1 MKRNEEI
8 TTKSI
13 ENLKFESL
21 NEIQKAMISNDL
33 KADNIV
39 LLAPTGSGKTVAFL
53 LPLLHH
59 LDNKISGIQALILA
73 PSRELALQIEQV
85 FRSMGSG
92 FKVNCCY
99 GGHPFKTERNNFSE
113 PPVVLIGTPGRIAAH
128 IRRESFKTESIHLL
142 ILDEFD
148 KSLEMGFSDDMSFI
162 ISHLPQI
169 KKRILTSAT
178 QAIEI
183 PEYSGMKNPV
193 NLNFLSEENKPDITL
208 KAVRANEK
216 DKLDILIRLVCSLGN
231 EPTLVFCNHRE
242 AVDRI
247 DELLSAEGIAHD
259 TFHGGLE
266 QDERERALLK
276 FRNGSHQILITTD
289 LASRGLDIPEIKNII
304 HYQMANSQEVFT
316 HRNGRTAR
324 MNASGTAWLVLA
336 EKEAVP
342 QFLTTSPEFV
352 ELLEKISRPEP
363 PQWITLYIG
372 AGKKDKISKT
382 DIVGFLIQKGNLQ
395 KEDIGLITILDN
407 TSFVAINR
415 SKARQTVG
423 FIREEKVKNKKV
435 KIAISNYLPIFSFA
449 NKHIMIRRFNQPK
462 SLFSY

>member
-1 MKRNEEI
+1 MK
-8 TTKSI
+8 
-13 ENLKFESL
+13 FGAL
-21 NEIQKAMISNDL
+21 NAIQNAMISNDL
-33 KADNIV
+33 KANNIV

-59 LDNKISGIQALILA
+59 LNDKIAGVQSLILA

-85 FRSMGSG
+85 FRLMGSG

-128 IRRESFKTESIHLL
+128 LRRGSFNPENVHLL
-142 ILDEFD
+142 VLDEFD

-162 ISHLPQI
+162 INQLPNI

-183 PEYSGMKNPV
+183 PEFSGVKNPV
-193 NLNFLSEENKPDITL
+193 TLNFLSGESRPNIAI

-216 DKLDILIRLVCSLGN
+216 DKLDILIRLVCTLGN

-247 DELLSAEGIAHD
+247 HELLVNEGVVHD

-304 HYQMANSQEVFT
+304 HYQGANSEEAFI
-316 HRNGRTAR
+316 HRNGRSAR
-324 MNASGTAWLVLA
+324 MNAEGTAWLVLA
-336 EKEAVP
+336 DKEP
-342 QFLTTSPEFV
+342 LPHFLSVSPEFIDLPQ
-352 ELLEKISRPEP
+352 EIRLPDP

-372 AGKKDKISKT
+372 AGKKDKIGKT
-382 DIVGFLIQKGNLQ
+382 DIVGFLIQKGDLQ
-395 KEDIGLITILDN
+395 KEEIGLITILDN
-407 TSFVAINR
+407 ASFVAINR
-415 SKARQTVG
+415 AKARQTIASV
-423 FIREEKVKNKKV
+423 REEKVKNKKV
-435 KIAISNYLPIFSFA
+435 RMAISN
-449 NKHIMIRRFNQPK
+449 
-462 SLFSY
+462 

>member
-1 MKRNEEI
+1 MKQKEDI
-8 TTKSI
+8 TAKVL

-21 NEIQKAMISNDL
+21 NEIQSAMINADL
-33 KADNIV
+33 KASNIV

-53 LPLLHH
+53 LPLLHQ
-59 LDNKISGIQALILA
+59 LNATATGVQALILV

-85 FRSMGSG
+85 FRSMGTG

-99 GGHPFKTERNNFSE
+99 GGHPMKTERNNFSE
-113 PPVVLIGTPGRIAAH
+113 PPAVLIGTPGRIAAH
-128 IRRESFKTESIHLL
+128 LRRGSFEPESIHLL
-142 ILDEFD
+142 VLDEFD
-148 KSLEMGFSDDMSFI
+148 KSLELGFSDEMSYI
-162 ISHLPQI
+162 IGLLPKI

-183 PEYSGMKNPV
+183 PEFSGVKNPV
-193 NLNFLSEENKPDITL
+193 TLNYLTEENRPNIVL
-208 KAVRANEK
+208 KAVRATEN
-216 DKLDILIRLVCSLGN
+216 DKLEILIKLICHLGH

-247 DELLSAEGIAHD
+247 SEILTEEGVIHD

-289 LASRGLDIPEIKNII
+289 LAARGLDIPEIKNII
-304 HYQMANSQEVFT
+304 HYQGANTEEGFI

-324 MNASGTAWLVLA
+324 MNALGTSWLVLA
-336 EKEAVP
+336 EKESVP
-342 QFLTTSPEFV
+342 DFLSAQPEFV
-352 ELLEKISRPEP
+352 NLPEQILLPEP

-382 DIVGFLIQKGNLQ
+382 DIVGFLIQKGNLT
-395 KEDIGLITILDN
+395 KEEIGLITILDN
-407 TSFVAINR
+407 ASFVAINR
-415 SKARQTVG
+415 VKARQT
-423 FIREEKVKNKKV
+423 IAAIKDEKVKNQKV
-435 KIAISNYLPIFSFA
+435 RIAISN
-449 NKHIMIRRFNQPK
+449 
-462 SLFSY
+462 

>member
-1 MKRNEEI
+1 MKRKEEI
-8 TTKSI
+8 TTKSL

-21 NEIQKAMISNDL
+21 NAIQQAMVSNDL

-59 LDNKISGIQALILA
+59 LDSKTPGIQALILA

-85 FRSMGSG
+85 FRLMGSG
-92 FKVNCCY
+92 LKVNCCY
-99 GGHPFKTERNNFSE
+99 GGHPFKTERNNFAE
-113 PPVVLIGTPGRIAAH
+113 PPVVLVGTPGRIAAH
-128 IRRESFKTESIHLL
+128 IRRGTFNPDTIHLL
-142 ILDEFD
+142 VLDEFD
-148 KSLEMGFSDDMSFI
+148 KSLELGFSDDMSFI
-162 ISHLPQI
+162 ISRLPSI

-178 QAIEI
+178 KAIEI
-183 PEYSGMKNPV
+183 PDYSGIKNPV
-193 NLNFLSEENKPDITL
+193 TLNFLTEENKPDITL

-216 DKLDILIRLVCSLGN
+216 DKLDILIRLICNLGN

-247 DELLSAEGIAHD
+247 DELLAAEGIAHD

-276 FRNGSHQILITTD
+276 FRNGSHQMLITTD

-304 HYQMANSQEVFT
+304 HYQGANSEEVFI

-336 EKEAVP
+336 DKEAIP
-342 QFLTTSPEFV
+342 QFLTTRPEFV
-352 ELLEKISRPEP
+352 ELPGEIKLPDP
-363 PQWITLYIG
+363 PFWITLYIG

-382 DIVGFLIQKGNLQ
+382 DIVGFLIQKGNLE
-395 KEDIGLITILDN
+395 KSDIGLISILDN
-407 TSFVAINR
+407 ASFVAINR
-415 SKARQTVG
+415 SKARQTVAA
-423 FIREEKVKNKKV
+423 IRDEKIKNKKV
-435 KIAISNYLPIFSFA
+435 RIAISN
-449 NKHIMIRRFNQPK
+449 
-462 SLFSY
+462 

>member
-1 MKRNEEI
+1 MKRKEEI
-8 TTKSI
+8 TTKSVA
-13 ENLKFESL
+13 NLKFESL
-21 NEIQKAMISNDL
+21 NEIQEAMISNDL

-59 LDNKISGIQALILA
+59 LQEKESGIQAIILS

-113 PPVVLIGTPGRIAAH
+113 SPAVLIGTPGRIAAH
-128 IRRESFKTESIHLL
+128 IRRESFNPDTIHLL
-142 ILDEFD
+142 VLDEFD

-162 ISHLPQI
+162 IARLPQI

-183 PEYSGMKNPV
+183 PDFSGIKNPV
-193 NLNFLSEENKPDITL
+193 TLNFLSEKRRPNILL
-208 KAVRANEK
+208 KAVRAAEK
-216 DKLDILIRLVCSLGN
+216 DKFDILIRLVCTLGN

-247 DELLSAEGIAHD
+247 DELLAAEGVAHD

-304 HYQMANSQEVFT
+304 HYQGANSEEVFI

-324 MNASGTAWLVLA
+324 MNAAGTAWLVLA
-336 EKEAVP
+336 EKEKAP
-342 QFLTTSPEFV
+342 QFLTNPPEFV
-352 ELLEKISRPEP
+352 ELPELIKLPDP
-363 PQWITLYIG
+363 PKWITLYIG

-382 DIVGFLIQKGNLQ
+382 DIVGFLIQKGNLG
-395 KEDIGLITILDN
+395 KDDIGLISILDN
-407 TSFVAINR
+407 ASFVAINR
-415 SKARQTVG
+415 VTSRQTLAL
-423 FIREEKVKNKKV
+423 IREEKIKNKKV
-435 KIAISNYLPIFSFA
+435 RIAMSN
-449 NKHIMIRRFNQPK
+449 
-462 SLFSY
+462 

>member
-1 MKRNEEI
+1 MKQKEDI
-8 TTKSI
+8 TAKVL

-21 NEIQKAMISNDL
+21 NEIQSAMINADL
-33 KADNIV
+33 KASNIV

-53 LPLLHH
+53 LPLLHQ
-59 LDNKISGIQALILA
+59 LNAKSTGVQALILV

-85 FRSMGSG
+85 FRSMASG

-99 GGHPFKTERNNFSE
+99 GGHPMKTERNNFSE
-113 PPVVLIGTPGRIAAH
+113 PPAVLIGTPGRIAAH
-128 IRRESFKTESIHLL
+128 LRRGSFEPESIHLL
-142 ILDEFD
+142 VLDEFD
-148 KSLEMGFSDDMSFI
+148 KSLELGFSDEMSYI
-162 ISHLPQI
+162 IGLLPKI

-183 PEYSGMKNPV
+183 PEFSGVKNPV
-193 NLNFLSEENKPDITL
+193 TLNYLTEENRPNIVL
-208 KAVRANEK
+208 KAVRATEN
-216 DKLDILIRLVCSLGN
+216 DKLEILIKLICHLGH

-247 DELLSAEGIAHD
+247 SEILTEEGVIHD

-304 HYQMANSQEVFT
+304 HYQGANTEEGFI

-324 MNASGTAWLVLA
+324 MNALGTSWLVLA
-336 EKEAVP
+336 EKESVP
-342 QFLTTSPEFV
+342 DFLSAQPEFV
-352 ELLEKISRPEP
+352 NLPEQIRLPEP

-382 DIVGFLIQKGNLQ
+382 DIVGFLIQKGNLT
-395 KEDIGLITILDN
+395 KEEIGLITILDN
-407 TSFVAINR
+407 ASFVAINR
-415 SKARQTVG
+415 IKARQTVAA
-423 FIREEKVKNKKV
+423 IKDEKVKNQKV
-435 KIAISNYLPIFSFA
+435 RIAISN
-449 NKHIMIRRFNQPK
+449 
-462 SLFSY
+462 

>member
-1 MKRNEEI
+1 MKQKEDI
-8 TTKSI
+8 TAKVL

-21 NEIQKAMISNDL
+21 NEIQSAMISSEL
-33 KADNIV
+33 KANNIV

-59 LDNKISGIQALILA
+59 LNAKTTGVQALILS
-73 PSRELALQIEQV
+73 PSRELSLQIELV
-85 FRSMGSG
+85 FRSMGTG

-99 GGHPFKTERNNFSE
+99 GGHPMKTERNNFSE
-113 PPVVLIGTPGRIAAH
+113 PPTVLIGTPGRIAAH
-128 IRRESFKTESIHLL
+128 LRRGSFDPESIHLL
-142 ILDEFD
+142 VLDEFD
-148 KSLEMGFSDDMSFI
+148 KSLELGFSDEMSYI
-162 ISHLPQI
+162 IGLLPKI

-183 PEYSGMKNPV
+183 PEFSGVKNPV
-193 NLNFLSEENKPDITL
+193 TLNYLTEENRPNIVL
-208 KAVRANEK
+208 KAVRATEN
-216 DKLDILIRLVCSLGN
+216 DKLEILIKLICHIGH

-247 DELLSAEGIAHD
+247 SEILTEEKVVHD

-304 HYQMANSQEVFT
+304 HYQGATTEEAFI

-324 MNASGTAWLVLA
+324 MNESGTAWLVLA
-336 EKEAVP
+336 EKESTP
-342 QFLTTSPEFV
+342 DFLTIAPAFL
-352 ELLEKISRPEP
+352 ELPEKIRLPEP

-395 KEDIGLITILDN
+395 KEEIGLITILDN
-407 TSFVAINR
+407 ASFVAINR
-415 SKARQTVG
+415 AKARQTVAL
-423 FIREEKVKNKKV
+423 IKDEKVKNQKV
-435 KIAISNYLPIFSFA
+435 RIAISN
-449 NKHIMIRRFNQPK
+449 
-462 SLFSY
+462 

>member
-1 MKRNEEI
+1 MK
-8 TTKSI
+8 
-13 ENLKFESL
+13 FGSL
-21 NEIQKAMISNDL
+21 NAIQNAMISNDL
-33 KADNIV
+33 KSNNIV

-59 LDNKISGIQALILA
+59 LNDTTAGVQSLILA

-85 FRSMGSG
+85 FRLMGSG

-113 PPVVLIGTPGRIAAH
+113 PPAVLIGTPGRIAAH
-128 IRRESFKTESIHLL
+128 LRRGSFNPENIHLL
-142 ILDEFD
+142 VLDEFD

-162 ISHLPQI
+162 INQLPNI

-178 QAIEI
+178 QAIDI
-183 PEYSGMKNPV
+183 PEFSGVKNPV
-193 NLNFLSEENKPDITL
+193 TLNFLSGESRPNIAI

-216 DKLDILIRLVCSLGN
+216 DKLDILIRLVCTIGS

-242 AVDRI
+242 AADRI
-247 DELLSAEGIAHD
+247 HELLADEGVVND

-304 HYQMANSQEVFT
+304 HYQGANSEEAFI
-316 HRNGRTAR
+316 HRNGRSAR
-324 MNASGTAWLVLA
+324 MNAEGTAWLVLA
-336 EKEAVP
+336 DKEP
-342 QFLTTSPEFV
+342 LPPFLSVSPEFID
-352 ELLEKISRPEP
+352 LPPEIRLPDP
-363 PQWITLYIG
+363 PQWITLYVG
-372 AGKKDKISKT
+372 AGKKDKIGKT
-382 DIVGFLIQKGNLQ
+382 DIVGFLIQKGKLQ

-407 TSFVAINR
+407 ASFVAINR
-415 SKARQTVG
+415 AKARQTIAAV
-423 FIREEKVKNKKV
+423 REEKVKNKKV
-435 KIAISNYLPIFSFA
+435 RIAISN
-449 NKHIMIRRFNQPK
+449 
-462 SLFSY
+462 

>member
-1 MKRNEEI
+1 MKQKEDI
-8 TTKSI
+8 TAKVL
-13 ENLKFESL
+13 ENLKFGSL
-21 NEIQKAMISNDL
+21 NEIQSAMISNDL

-59 LDNKISGIQALILA
+59 LNPKTTDVQALILA
-73 PSRELALQIEQV
+73 PSRELSLQIEQV

-99 GGHPFKTERNNFSE
+99 GGHPMKTERNNFSE
-113 PPVVLIGTPGRIAAH
+113 PPAVLIGTPGRIAAH
-128 IRRESFKTESIHLL
+128 LRRGSFDPESVHVLV
-142 ILDEFD
+142 LDEFD
-148 KSLEMGFSDDMSFI
+148 KSLELGFSDEMSYI
-162 ISHLPQI
+162 IGQLPKI

-183 PEYSGMKNPV
+183 PEFSGVKNPV
-193 NLNFLSEENKPDITL
+193 TLNYLTEENRPNIVI
-208 KAVRANEK
+208 KAVKAKEN
-216 DKLDILIRLVCSLGN
+216 DKLDILIQLVCYLGN

-247 DELLSAEGIAHD
+247 SEILTEEKVVHE

-304 HYQMANSQEVFT
+304 HYQGANTEEAFI

-324 MNASGTAWLVLA
+324 MNAGGTAWLVLA
-336 EKEAVP
+336 EKESVP
-342 QFLTTSPEFV
+342 DFLTIKPEYID
-352 ELLEKISRPEP
+352 LPGQIRLPEAP
-363 PQWITLYIG
+363 KWITLYIG

-382 DIVGFLIQKGNLQ
+382 DIVGFLIQKGNLL
-395 KEDIGLITILDN
+395 KEEIGLITILDN
-407 TSFVAINR
+407 ASFVAISR
-415 SKARQTVG
+415 AKANQTVAS
-423 FIREEKVKNKKV
+423 IRDEKVKNQKV
-435 KIAISNYLPIFSFA
+435 KVAISN
-449 NKHIMIRRFNQPK
+449 
-462 SLFSY
+462 

>member
-1 MKRNEEI
+1 MKQKEDI
-8 TTKSI
+8 TAKVL

-21 NEIQKAMISNDL
+21 NEIQSAMINADL
-33 KADNIV
+33 KASNIV

-53 LPLLHH
+53 IPLLHQ
-59 LDNKISGIQALILA
+59 LNATATGVQALILV

-85 FRSMGSG
+85 FRSMGTG

-99 GGHPFKTERNNFSE
+99 GGHPMKTERNNFSE
-113 PPVVLIGTPGRIAAH
+113 PPAVLIGTPGRIAAH
-128 IRRESFKTESIHLL
+128 LRRGSFEPESIHLL
-142 ILDEFD
+142 VLDEFD
-148 KSLEMGFSDDMSFI
+148 KSLELGFSDEMSYI
-162 ISHLPQI
+162 IGLLPKI

-183 PEYSGMKNPV
+183 PEFSGVKNPV
-193 NLNFLSEENKPDITL
+193 TLNYLTEENRPNIVL
-208 KAVRANEK
+208 KAVRATEN
-216 DKLDILIRLVCSLGN
+216 DKLEILIKLICHLGH

-247 DELLSAEGIAHD
+247 SEILTEEGVIHD

-289 LASRGLDIPEIKNII
+289 LAARGLDIPEIKNII
-304 HYQMANSQEVFT
+304 HYQGANTEEGFI

-324 MNASGTAWLVLA
+324 MNAFGTSWLVLA
-336 EKEAVP
+336 EKESVP
-342 QFLTTSPEFV
+342 DFLSAQPEFV
-352 ELLEKISRPEP
+352 NLPEQIRLPEP

-382 DIVGFLIQKGNLQ
+382 DIVGFLIQKGNLT
-395 KEDIGLITILDN
+395 KEEIGLITILDN
-407 TSFVAINR
+407 ASFVAINR
-415 SKARQTVG
+415 VKARQT
-423 FIREEKVKNKKV
+423 IAAIKDEKVKNQKV
-435 KIAISNYLPIFSFA
+435 RIAISN
-449 NKHIMIRRFNQPK
+449 
-462 SLFSY
+462 

>member
-1 MKRNEEI
+1 MKQKEDI
-8 TTKSI
+8 TAKVL

-21 NEIQKAMISNDL
+21 NEIQSAMINADL
-33 KADNIV
+33 KASNIV

-53 LPLLHH
+53 IPLLHQ
-59 LDNKISGIQALILA
+59 LNATATGVQALILV

-85 FRSMGSG
+85 FRSMGTG

-99 GGHPFKTERNNFSE
+99 GGHPMKTERNNFSE
-113 PPVVLIGTPGRIAAH
+113 PPAVLIGTPGRIAAH
-128 IRRESFKTESIHLL
+128 LRRGSFEPESIHLL
-142 ILDEFD
+142 VLDEFD
-148 KSLEMGFSDDMSFI
+148 KSLELGFSDEMSYI
-162 ISHLPQI
+162 IGLLPKI

-183 PEYSGMKNPV
+183 PEFSGVKNPV
-193 NLNFLSEENKPDITL
+193 TLNYLTEENRPNIVL
-208 KAVRANEK
+208 KAVRATEN
-216 DKLDILIRLVCSLGN
+216 DKLEILIKLICHLGH

-247 DELLSAEGIAHD
+247 SEILTEEGVIHD

-289 LASRGLDIPEIKNII
+289 LAARGLDIPEIKNII
-304 HYQMANSQEVFT
+304 HYQGANTEEGFI

-324 MNASGTAWLVLA
+324 MNAFGTSWLVLA
-336 EKEAVP
+336 EKESVP
-342 QFLTTSPEFV
+342 DFLSAQPEFV
-352 ELLEKISRPEP
+352 NLPEQIRLPEP

-382 DIVGFLIQKGNLQ
+382 DIVGFLIQKGNLT
-395 KEDIGLITILDN
+395 KEEIGLITILDN
-407 TSFVAINR
+407 ASFVAINR
-415 SKARQTVG
+415 VKARQT
-423 FIREEKVKNKKV
+423 IDAIKDEKVKNQKV
-435 KIAISNYLPIFSFA
+435 RIAISN
-449 NKHIMIRRFNQPK
+449 
-462 SLFSY
+462 

>member
-1 MKRNEEI
+1 MKQKENI
-8 TTKSI
+8 TAKVL
-13 ENLKFESL
+13 ENLKFGSL
-21 NEIQKAMISNDL
+21 NEIQNAMISTDL
-33 KADNIV
+33 KANNIV

-53 LPLLHH
+53 LPLLHQ
-59 LDNKISGIQALILA
+59 LDPKTTGIQVLILV

-99 GGHPFKTERNNFSE
+99 GGHPMKTERNNFTE
-113 PPVVLIGTPGRIAAH
+113 PPAVLIGTPGRIAAH
-128 IRRESFKTESIHLL
+128 LRRSSFDPESIHLL
-142 ILDEFD
+142 VLDEFD
-148 KSLEMGFSDDMSFI
+148 KSLEMGFSDEMSFI
-162 ISHLPQI
+162 INLLPKI

-183 PEYSGMKNPV
+183 PEFSGVKNPV
-193 NLNFLSEENKPDITL
+193 TLNYLTEENLPDVVI
-208 KAVRANEK
+208 KAVRATEN
-216 DKLDILIRLVCSLGN
+216 DKLEILIKLICHLGH

-247 DELLSAEGIAHD
+247 SEILTEEGVIHD

-304 HYQMANSQEVFT
+304 HYQGAGTEEGFI

-324 MNASGTAWLVLA
+324 MNARGTAWLVLA
-336 EKEAVP
+336 EQESVP
-342 QFLTTSPEFV
+342 NFLTITPKFV
-352 ELLEKISRPEP
+352 ELPQMIRLPEA

-382 DIVGFLIQKGNLQ
+382 DIVGFLIQKGNLE
-395 KEDIGLITILDN
+395 KEEIGLITILDN
-407 TSFVAINR
+407 ASFVAINR
-415 SKARQTVG
+415 GKARKT
-423 FIREEKVKNKKV
+423 IEAIKDEKIKNQKV
-435 KIAISNYLPIFSFA
+435 RIAISD
-449 NKHIMIRRFNQPK
+449 
-462 SLFSY
+462 

>member
-1 MKRNEEI
+1 MKQKEDI
-8 TTKSI
+8 TAKVL

-21 NEIQKAMISNDL
+21 NEIQSAMINADL
-33 KADNIV
+33 KASNIV

-53 LPLLHH
+53 LPLLHQ
-59 LDNKISGIQALILA
+59 LNVNATGVQALILV

-85 FRSMGSG
+85 FRSMGTG

-99 GGHPFKTERNNFSE
+99 GGHPMKTERNNFSE
-113 PPVVLIGTPGRIAAH
+113 PPAVLIGTPGRIAAH
-128 IRRESFKTESIHLL
+128 LRRGSFEPESIHLL
-142 ILDEFD
+142 VLDEFD
-148 KSLEMGFSDDMSFI
+148 KSLELGFSDEMSYI
-162 ISHLPQI
+162 IGLLPKI

-183 PEYSGMKNPV
+183 PEFSGVKNPV
-193 NLNFLSEENKPDITL
+193 TLNYLTEENRPNIVL
-208 KAVRANEK
+208 KAVRATEN
-216 DKLDILIRLVCSLGN
+216 DKLEILIKLICHLGH

-247 DELLSAEGIAHD
+247 SEILTEEGVIHD

-289 LASRGLDIPEIKNII
+289 LAARGLDIPEIKNII
-304 HYQMANSQEVFT
+304 HYQGANTEEGFI

-324 MNASGTAWLVLA
+324 MNAFGTSWLVLA
-336 EKEAVP
+336 EKESVP
-342 QFLTTSPEFV
+342 DFLSAQPEFV
-352 ELLEKISRPEP
+352 NLPEQIRLPEP

-382 DIVGFLIQKGNLQ
+382 DIVGFLIQKGNLT
-395 KEDIGLITILDN
+395 KEEIGLITILDN
-407 TSFVAINR
+407 ASFVAINR
-415 SKARQTVG
+415 VKARQT
-423 FIREEKVKNKKV
+423 IAAIKDEKVKNQKV
-435 KIAISNYLPIFSFA
+435 RIAISN
-449 NKHIMIRRFNQPK
+449 
-462 SLFSY
+462 

>member
-1 MKRNEEI
+1 MKRKEEI
-8 TTKSI
+8 TTKSVA
-13 ENLKFESL
+13 NLKFESL
-21 NEIQKAMISNDL
+21 NEIQEAMISNDL

-59 LDNKISGIQALILA
+59 LQEKESGIQAIILS

-113 PPVVLIGTPGRIAAH
+113 PPAVLIGTPGRIAAH
-128 IRRESFKTESIHLL
+128 IRRESFNPDTIHLL
-142 ILDEFD
+142 VLDEFD

-162 ISHLPQI
+162 IARLPQI

-183 PEYSGMKNPV
+183 PDFSGIKNPV
-193 NLNFLSEENKPDITL
+193 TLNFLSEKRRPNILL
-208 KAVRANEK
+208 KAVRAAEK
-216 DKLDILIRLVCSLGN
+216 DKFDILIRLVCTLGN

-247 DELLSAEGIAHD
+247 DELLAAEGVAHD

-304 HYQMANSQEVFT
+304 HYQGANSEEVFI

-324 MNASGTAWLVLA
+324 MNAAGTAWLVLA
-336 EKEAVP
+336 EKEKAP
-342 QFLTTSPEFV
+342 QFLTNPPEFV
-352 ELLEKISRPEP
+352 ELPELIKLPDP
-363 PQWITLYIG
+363 PKWITLYIG

-382 DIVGFLIQKGNLQ
+382 DIVGFLIQKGNLG
-395 KEDIGLITILDN
+395 KDDIGLISILDN
-407 TSFVAINR
+407 ASFVAINR
-415 SKARQTVG
+415 VTSRQTLAL
-423 FIREEKVKNKKV
+423 IREEKIKNKKV
-435 KIAISNYLPIFSFA
+435 RIAISN
-449 NKHIMIRRFNQPK
+449 
-462 SLFSY
+462 

>member
-1 MKRNEEI
+1 MKRKEEI
-8 TTKSI
+8 TTRSI

-21 NEIQKAMISNDL
+21 NAIQQAMTSSDL

-59 LDNKISGIQALILA
+59 IDNKTSGIQALILA

-92 FKVNCCY
+92 YKVNCCY

-113 PPVVLIGTPGRIAAH
+113 PPVVLIGTPGRIADH
-128 IRRESFKTESIHLL
+128 IRRESFDPEKIHLL
-142 ILDEFD
+142 VLDEFD
-148 KSLEMGFSDDMSFI
+148 KSLEMGFSDDMRFI
-162 ISHLPQI
+162 INRLPQI

-178 QAIEI
+178 KAIEI
-183 PEYSGMKNPV
+183 PEFSGIKDPV
-193 NLNFLSEENKPDITL
+193 TLNFLSEENRPNIQL
-208 KAVRANEK
+208 KAVRAKEK
-216 DKLDILIRLVCSLGN
+216 DKLDTLIRLICTLGN
-231 EPTLVFCNHRE
+231 EPTLIFCNHRE

-247 DELLSAEGIAHD
+247 DELLAADGVAHD

-276 FRNGSHQILITTD
+276 FRNGSHQLLVTTD

-304 HYQMANSQEVFT
+304 HYQSANSEEVFI

-324 MNASGTAWLVLA
+324 MNAAGTAWLVLA
-336 EKEAVP
+336 DKENLP
-342 QFLTTSPEFV
+342 QFISETPVFV
-352 ELLEKISRPEP
+352 EMPAVVKLPDP
-363 PQWITLYIG
+363 PFWITLYIG

-382 DIVGFLIQKGNLQ
+382 DIVGFLIQKGDLS

-415 SKARQTVG
+415 TKARHTVTL
-423 FIREEKVKNKKV
+423 IKEEKVKNKKV
-435 KIAISNYLPIFSFA
+435 RIAISN
-449 NKHIMIRRFNQPK
+449 
-462 SLFSY
+462 

>member
-1 MKRNEEI
+1 MKQKEDI
-8 TTKSI
+8 TAKVL
-13 ENLKFESL
+13 ENLKFGSL
-21 NEIQKAMISNDL
+21 NEIQNAMISADL
-33 KADNIV
+33 KASNIV

-53 LPLLHH
+53 LPLLHQ
-59 LDNKISGIQALILA
+59 LNPKTAGVQALILV

-85 FRSMGSG
+85 FRSMASG

-99 GGHPFKTERNNFSE
+99 GGHPMKTERNNFSE
-113 PPVVLIGTPGRIAAH
+113 PPAVLIGTPGRIAAH
-128 IRRESFKTESIHLL
+128 LRRGSFEPESIHLL
-142 ILDEFD
+142 VLDEFD
-148 KSLEMGFSDDMSFI
+148 KSLELGFSDEMSYI
-162 ISHLPQI
+162 IGLLPKI

-183 PEYSGMKNPV
+183 PEFSGVKNPV
-193 NLNFLSEENKPDITL
+193 TLNYLTEENRPNIVL
-208 KAVRANEK
+208 KAVRATEN
-216 DKLDILIRLVCSLGN
+216 DKLEILIKLICHIGH

-247 DELLSAEGIAHD
+247 SEILTEENVVHN

-304 HYQMANSQEVFT
+304 HYQGANTEEGFI

-324 MNASGTAWLVLA
+324 MNAGGTAWLVLA
-336 EKEAVP
+336 EKESVP
-342 QFLTTSPEFV
+342 DFLKVNPLFINLPEQIR
-352 ELLEKISRPEP
+352 LPES

-382 DIVGFLIQKGNLQ
+382 DIVGFLIQKGNLT
-395 KEDIGLITILDN
+395 KEEIGLITILDN
-407 TSFVAINR
+407 ASFVAINR
-415 SKARQTVG
+415 VKARQTVAA
-423 FIREEKVKNKKV
+423 IKDEKVKNQKV
-435 KIAISNYLPIFSFA
+435 RIAISN
-449 NKHIMIRRFNQPK
+449 
-462 SLFSY
+462 

>member
-1 MKRNEEI
+1 MKQKEDI
-8 TTKSI
+8 TTKVL

-21 NEIQKAMISNDL
+21 NEIQSAMINADL
-33 KADNIV
+33 KASNIV

-53 LPLLHH
+53 LPLLHQ
-59 LDNKISGIQALILA
+59 LNSKTTGVQALILV

-85 FRSMGSG
+85 FRSMASG

-99 GGHPFKTERNNFSE
+99 GGHPMKTERNNFSE
-113 PPVVLIGTPGRIAAH
+113 PPAVLIGTPGRIAAH
-128 IRRESFKTESIHLL
+128 LRRGSFETESIHLL
-142 ILDEFD
+142 VLDEFD
-148 KSLEMGFSDDMSFI
+148 KSLELGFSDEMSYI
-162 ISHLPQI
+162 IGLLPKI

-183 PEYSGMKNPV
+183 PEFSGVKNPV
-193 NLNFLSEENKPDITL
+193 TLNYLTEENRPNIVL
-208 KAVRANEK
+208 KAVRATEN
-216 DKLDILIRLVCSLGN
+216 DKLEILIKLICHLGH

-247 DELLSAEGIAHD
+247 SEILTEEGVIHV

-304 HYQMANSQEVFT
+304 HYQGANTEEGFI

-324 MNASGTAWLVLA
+324 MNALGTSWLVLA
-336 EKEAVP
+336 EKESVP
-342 QFLTTSPEFV
+342 DFLSAQPEFV
-352 ELLEKISRPEP
+352 NLPEQIRLPEP

-382 DIVGFLIQKGNLQ
+382 DIVGFLIQKGNLT
-395 KEDIGLITILDN
+395 KEEIGLITILDN
-407 TSFVAINR
+407 ASFVAINR
-415 SKARQTVG
+415 VKAHQT
-423 FIREEKVKNKKV
+423 IAAIKDAKVKNQKV
-435 KIAISNYLPIFSFA
+435 RIAISN
-449 NKHIMIRRFNQPK
+449 
-462 SLFSY
+462 

>member
-1 MKRNEEI
+1 MKHKEDI
-8 TTKSI
+8 TAKVL
-13 ENLKFESL
+13 ENLKFGSL
-21 NEIQKAMISNDL
+21 NTIQSAMISNDL

-39 LLAPTGSGKTVAFL
+39 LLAP
-53 LPLLHH
+53 
-59 LDNKISGIQALILA
+59 
-73 PSRELALQIEQV
+73 SRELSLQIEQV

-99 GGHPFKTERNNFSE
+99 GGHPMKTERNNFSE

-128 IRRESFKTESIHLL
+128 LRRGSFEPESIHLL
-142 ILDEFD
+142 VLDEFD
-148 KSLEMGFSDDMSFI
+148 KSLELGFSDEMSYI
-162 ISHLPQI
+162 IGLLPKI

-183 PEYSGMKNPV
+183 PDFSGVKNPV
-193 NLNFLSEENKPDITL
+193 TLNYLTEENRPNIVL
-208 KAVRANEK
+208 KAVRATGN
-216 DKLDILIRLVCSLGN
+216 DKLEILIKLICHIGH

-247 DELLSAEGIAHD
+247 SEILTEENVVHD

-304 HYQMANSQEVFT
+304 HYQGANTEEGFI

-324 MNASGTAWLVLA
+324 MNAGGTAWLVLA
-336 EKEAVP
+336 ERESVP
-342 QFLTTSPEFV
+342 DFLTVSPIFIN
-352 ELLEKISRPEP
+352 LPEQIRLP
-363 PQWITLYIG
+363 ESPLWITLYIG

-382 DIVGFLIQKGNLQ
+382 DIVGFLIQKGNLT
-395 KEDIGLITILDN
+395 KEEIGLITILDN
-407 TSFVAINR
+407 ASFVAINR
-415 SKARQTVG
+415 VKARQT
-423 FIREEKVKNKKV
+423 IAAIKDEKVKNQKV
-435 KIAISNYLPIFSFA
+435 RIAISN
-449 NKHIMIRRFNQPK
+449 
-462 SLFSY
+462 

>member
-1 MKRNEEI
+1 MKQKEDI
-8 TTKSI
+8 TAKVL
-13 ENLKFESL
+13 ENLKFGSL
-21 NEIQKAMISNDL
+21 NEIQNAMISADL
-33 KADNIV
+33 KASNIV

-53 LPLLHH
+53 LPLL
-59 LDNKISGIQALILA
+59 LQLNPKTTGVQALILV

-85 FRSMGSG
+85 FRSMASG

-99 GGHPFKTERNNFSE
+99 GGHPMKTERNNFSE
-113 PPVVLIGTPGRIAAH
+113 PPAVLIGTPGRIAAH
-128 IRRESFKTESIHLL
+128 LRRGSFEPESIHLL
-142 ILDEFD
+142 VLDEFD
-148 KSLEMGFSDDMSFI
+148 KSLELGFSDEMSYI
-162 ISHLPQI
+162 IGLLPKI

-183 PEYSGMKNPV
+183 PEFSGVKNPV
-193 NLNFLSEENKPDITL
+193 TLNYLTEENRPNIVL
-208 KAVRANEK
+208 KAVRATEN
-216 DKLDILIRLVCSLGN
+216 DKLEILIKLICHIGH

-247 DELLSAEGIAHD
+247 SEILTEENVVHN

-304 HYQMANSQEVFT
+304 HYQGANTEEGFI

-324 MNASGTAWLVLA
+324 MNAGGTAWLVLA
-336 EKEAVP
+336 EKESVP
-342 QFLTTSPEFV
+342 DFLKVNPLFINLPEQIR
-352 ELLEKISRPEP
+352 LPES

-382 DIVGFLIQKGNLQ
+382 DIVGFLIQKGNLT
-395 KEDIGLITILDN
+395 KEEIGLITILDN
-407 TSFVAINR
+407 ASFVAINR
-415 SKARQTVG
+415 VKARQTVAA
-423 FIREEKVKNKKV
+423 IKDEKVKNQKV
-435 KIAISNYLPIFSFA
+435 RIAISN
-449 NKHIMIRRFNQPK
+449 
-462 SLFSY
+462 

>member
-1 MKRNEEI
+1 MKQKEEI
-8 TTKSI
+8 TAKVL

-21 NEIQKAMISNDL
+21 NEIQNAMISADL
-33 KADNIV
+33 TADNIV

-53 LPLLHH
+53 LPLLHR
-59 LDNKISGIQALILA
+59 LSLKATGVQALILV

-85 FRSMGSG
+85 FRSMVSG
-92 FKVNCCY
+92 YKVNCCY
-99 GGHPFKTERNNFSE
+99 GGHPMKTERNNFSE
-113 PPVVLIGTPGRIAAH
+113 PPTVLIGTPGRIAAH
-128 IRRESFKTESIHLL
+128 LRRSSFDPESIHML

-148 KSLEMGFSDDMSFI
+148 KSLELGFSDEMSFI
-162 ISHLPQI
+162 INQLPKI

-183 PEYSGMKNPV
+183 PDFSGVKNPLT
-193 NLNFLSEENKPDITL
+193 LNYLSEQNRPNIEI
-208 KAVRANEK
+208 KAVRAKEN
-216 DKLDILIRLVCSLGN
+216 DKLEILIKLICFLGH

-247 DELLSAEGIAHD
+247 SEILTEEGVIHD

-304 HYQMANSQEVFT
+304 HYQGANTEEGFI

-324 MNASGTAWLVLA
+324 MNSQGTSWLVLA
-336 EKEAVP
+336 EQESVP
-342 QFLTTSPEFV
+342 DFLTIKPEFID
-352 ELLEKISRPEP
+352 LPQLIRLPEAP
-363 PQWITLYIG
+363 EWITLYIG

-395 KEDIGLITILDN
+395 KEEIGLITVLDN
-407 TSFVAINR
+407 ASFVAINR
-415 SKARQTVG
+415 VKASQTVKV
-423 FIREEKVKNKKV
+423 IKDEKVKNQKV
-435 KIAISNYLPIFSFA
+435 RIAISN
-449 NKHIMIRRFNQPK
+449 
-462 SLFSY
+462 

>member
-1 MKRNEEI
+1 MKQKEDI
-8 TTKSI
+8 TAKVL

-21 NEIQKAMISNDL
+21 NAIQSAMISSEL
-33 KADNIV
+33 KANNIV

-59 LDNKISGIQALILA
+59 LDPKTTGVQALILT
-73 PSRELALQIEQV
+73 PSRELSLQIEQV
-85 FRSMGSG
+85 FRSMGTG

-99 GGHPFKTERNNFSE
+99 GGHPMKTERNNFSE
-113 PPVVLIGTPGRIAAH
+113 PPAVLIGTPGRIAAH
-128 IRRESFKTESIHLL
+128 LRRGSFDPESIHLL
-142 ILDEFD
+142 VLDEFD
-148 KSLEMGFSDDMSFI
+148 KSLELGFSDEMSYI
-162 ISHLPQI
+162 IGQLPKI

-178 QAIEI
+178 KAIEI
-183 PEYSGMKNPV
+183 PVFSGVKNPV
-193 NLNFLSEENKPDITL
+193 TLNFLTDENRPNIEMKG
-208 KAVRANEK
+208 VRAKEN
-216 DKLDILIRLVCSLGN
+216 DKLEILIQLICHLGH

-247 DELLSAEGIAHD
+247 SEILTEEKVVHD

-304 HYQMANSQEVFT
+304 HYQGATTEEAFI

-324 MNASGTAWLVLA
+324 MNAGGTAWLVLA
-336 EKEAVP
+336 EKEAFP
-342 QFLTTSPEFV
+342 AFLSITPVFV
-352 ELLEKISRPEP
+352 ELPDKIRLPEP

-382 DIVGFLIQKGNLQ
+382 DIVGFLIQKGSLL
-395 KEDIGLITILDN
+395 KEEIGLITILDN
-407 TSFVAINR
+407 ASFVAINR
-415 SKARQTVG
+415 VKARHT
-423 FIREEKVKNKKV
+423 IAALKDEKIKNQKV
-435 KIAISNYLPIFSFA
+435 RIAISN
-449 NKHIMIRRFNQPK
+449 
-462 SLFSY
+462 

>member
-1 MKRNEEI
+1 MKQKEDI
-8 TTKSI
+8 TAKVL
-13 ENLKFESL
+13 ENLKFGSL
-21 NEIQKAMISNDL
+21 NEIQSAMISSDL
-33 KADNIV
+33 KANNIV

-59 LDNKISGIQALILA
+59 LNNKTSGVQALILA

-85 FRSMGSG
+85 FRLMGSG

-128 IRRESFKTESIHLL
+128 LRRGSFNPESVHLL
-142 ILDEFD
+142 VLDEFD
-148 KSLEMGFSDDMSFI
+148 KSLEMGFSEDMSYI
-162 ISHLPQI
+162 ISQLPKI

-183 PEYSGMKNPV
+183 PEFSGVKDPV
-193 NLNFLSEENKPDITL
+193 TLNFLSEENRPNIVL
-208 KAVRANEK
+208 KAVRAKEK
-216 DKLDILIRLVCSLGN
+216 DKLDVLIRLVCTLGN

-247 DELLSAEGIAHD
+247 HELLSDEGVVHD

-304 HYQMANSQEVFT
+304 HYQGANSEEAFI

-324 MNASGTAWLVLA
+324 MNAEGTAWLVLA
-336 EKEAVP
+336 DKEQLPA
-342 QFLTTSPEFV
+342 FINTSPQLI
-352 ELLEKISRPEP
+352 ELPELIRLPDP

-407 TSFVAINR
+407 ASFVAISR
-415 SKARQTVG
+415 IKARQAITAV
-423 FIREEKVKNKKV
+423 RDEKVKNKKV
-435 KIAISNYLPIFSFA
+435 RIAISN
-449 NKHIMIRRFNQPK
+449 
-462 SLFSY
+462 